1 MPPYRYTSL
10 DPEAK
15 TIRLVTLL
23 PSVFDDD
30 VHVSLQT
37 TVLDWQ
43 RVPTYEA
50 LSYAWGSTEQPSEI
64 KVARH
69 QEDQPL
75 MKLSEVSTASVYD
88 DLAVTRNLGEAL
100 RYLRWKEEAR
110 VLWIDAICV
119 NQQDLQER
127 GDQVQRM
134 ADIYGSAQRVIVWL
148 SPTGYRT
155 SLAMETIGFI
165 SSQIEFDE
173 MHTVMRPVD
182 GADTQWADEDIALPF
197 DAETWRSIHSLVSSG
212 WFKRLCIW
220 QEVMLARSVEMQCGE
235 KALEWGVLRKAI
247 FCMRSKDL
255 RHPNEPGGVSREI
268 CYLLDQANDL
278 TSWQKWDLSLFDALK
293 ATENCKFTDPRDKIY
308 ALLNIIDPDSSI
320 VGLKPDYTQTSRSVY
335 QDTVLRYLDY
345 DRSLNLTAF
354 RDWDL
359 DEVDKPTWVSDFSKP
374 SNGCAKY
381 WNYQWRSC
389 WGSKAEGEYMG
400 QGLLRVTGVYC
411 AKIHNVEKIPLDHT
425 KPSFVQILRRLAR
438 NIDLDAPYVD
448 GSRMSEAFG
457 RMLCMDSWADDIIPT
472 SPYYP
477 DRSST
482 LEMVRYILEASESR
496 LASLSDDV
504 TSNTGFWN
512 FATIMAEGRS
522 FITTEEGYISLA
534 PESAKAGD
542 EACIILGCPSIL
554 ILRPNIHGRHTMV
567 GKSYV
572 QGLMD
577 GSALLGPLP
586 FEWQYKRRTSDREIN
601 HGWINQ
607 QTEEFV
613 DEDPR
618 LGQIPF
624 PWRLEVSDNIF
635 VNNETGDTAP
645 RHHDPRLSAEALRKR
660 GVPLR
665 DFILE

>member
-37 TVLDWQ
+37 TVLDGQ

-110 VLWIDAICV
+110 VLWIDATCV

-220 QEVMLARSVEMQCGE
+220 HAGQ
-235 KALEWGVLRKAI
+235 
-247 FCMRSKDL
+247 
-255 RHPNEPGGVSREI
+255 VSR
-268 CYLLDQANDL
+268 
-278 TSWQKWDLSLFDALK
+278 DAM
-293 ATENCKFTDPRDKIY
+293 
-308 ALLNIIDPDSSI
+308 
-320 VGLKPDYTQTSRSVY
+320 
-335 QDTVLRYLDY
+335 
-345 DRSLNLTAF
+345 
-354 RDWDL
+354 W
-359 DEVDKPTWVSDFSKP
+359 
-374 SNGCAKY
+374 
-381 WNYQWRSC
+381 
-389 WGSKAEGEYMG
+389 
-400 QGLLRVTGVYC
+400 
-411 AKIHNVEKIPLDHT
+411 
-425 KPSFVQILRRLAR
+425 
-438 NIDLDAPYVD
+438 
-448 GSRMSEAFG
+448 
-457 RMLCMDSWADDIIPT
+457 
-472 SPYYP
+472 
-477 DRSST
+477 
-482 LEMVRYILEASESR
+482 
-496 LASLSDDV
+496 
-504 TSNTGFWN
+504 
-512 FATIMAEGRS
+512 
-522 FITTEEGYISLA
+522 
-534 PESAKAGD
+534 
-542 EACIILGCPSIL
+542 
-554 ILRPNIHGRHTMV
+554 
-567 GKSYV
+567 
-572 QGLMD
+572 
-577 GSALLGPLP
+577 
-586 FEWQYKRRTSDREIN
+586 
-601 HGWINQ
+601 
-607 QTEEFV
+607 
-613 DEDPR
+613 
-618 LGQIPF
+618 
-624 PWRLEVSDNIF
+624 
-635 VNNETGDTAP
+635 
-645 RHHDPRLSAEALRKR
+645 
-660 GVPLR
+660 
-665 DFILE
+665 